1 MEVLTNSLA
10 ASNRSAANGP
20 ARLASGDVPDASRR
34 GMHLAILL
42 LILVIGAGLRFGLWT
57 LFEGQSLHIEDEQD
71 YNRLACNLVEY
82 GEFAFEPG
90 QPTSI
95 RPPLDPAVVAGIY
108 RLFGLEN
115 YQAVRLM
122 QARRPEHWGKLG
134 KRTGAPLLPDRV
146 SAQHASNDY

>member
-10 ASNRSAANGP
+10 ASGQPGANRP
-20 ARLASGDVPDASRR
+20 ALLASRDVPPASGR

-42 LILVIGAGLRFGLWT
+42 LILVIGGGLRFGLWT

-71 YNRLACNLVEY
+71 YNRLACNLLEY

-95 RPPLDPAVVAGIY
+95 RPPLYPAVVAGIY

-122 QARRPEHWGKLG
+122 QALLSLLNVVLLYDLG
-134 KRTGAPLLPDRV
+134 SQVLSRKVGLWLVDV
-146 SAQHASNDY
+146 I